1 MVAFCRAS
9 HICNMFKGNTQHGI
23 EPYCCISN
31 YIVMGSNDILVQGYC
46 EFMTMITIIMY
57 TLIALISMQPFV
69 TSLTQ

>member
-1 MVAFCRAS
+1 ML
-9 HICNMFKGNTQHGI
+9 KGNTQYGIIGI

-31 YIVMGSNDILVQGYC
+31 YIAMGSNDILVQGYC